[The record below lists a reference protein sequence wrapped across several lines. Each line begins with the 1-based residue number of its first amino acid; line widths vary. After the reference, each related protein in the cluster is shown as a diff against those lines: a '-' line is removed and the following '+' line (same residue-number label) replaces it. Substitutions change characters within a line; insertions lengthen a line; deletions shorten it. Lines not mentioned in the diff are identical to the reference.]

1 MSNQFELTRRKA
13 LAGIAGVGA
22 ISAGAGLQ
30 TSAFFSDREPFE
42 NNQLVAGQ
50 LDLRID
56 WQQLYFG
63 PEENTDHYAPY
74 GTAGYPY
81 VNAHPDHD
89 VTGEQSLDSDD
100 FDSVEDDGVVRYSD
114 NDANIQA
121 YLNCE
126 TLENFAE
133 PESFENGVSTQ
144 ESLIEL
150 EDVKPGDCGEVTFSL
165 HLCDNPGYLWWIA
178 QIGTFD
184 EALAKAIKVTAWYD
198 LNCTNRFEEDDGD
211 RILVETTDLY
221 TFLEERL
228 SPDGRRLSPEP
239 YGEGI
244 IPESLESASGSGEGS
259 EGGDENEDGDGPCLF
274 LDKIDFGDEAITVD
288 GDGMLL
294 KETIV
299 ERSEEGELREQLAF
313 VLLLTD
319 PDSDIE
325 IVLQVSELV
334 QKTNDSEEILR
345 EKGTYEGEVIEFDW
359 DILQSYTV
367 GDTQYV
373 SSDVGICQTG
383 LRAGPPQDP
392 GGGAEFILKPKDEC
406 TLGETNVT
414 SPTEVGPPSGTP
426 GGGGPGQ
433 GGGLAAFSAVE
444 FYYCADLEVPP
455 PSLCFPAEKTFC
467 VAFKWCL
474 PTTTPEHVDDINEL
488 QGKSMSFDLG
498 FYTEQCRHNPEPSG
512 PSGF

>member
-13 LAGIAGVGA
+13 LAGLAGIGA
-22 ISAGAGLQ
+22 ISAGAGLS

-42 NNQLVAGQ
+42 NNRLTAGQ

-63 PEENTDHYAPY
+63 PESNDPHYEPY
-74 GTAGYPY
+74 GKAGYPF

-89 VTGEQSLDSDD
+89 ETGEQSLDSDD
-100 FDSVEDDGVVRYSD
+100 FDSVPDDGVVNYSD
-114 NDANIQA
+114 NDANIQE
-121 YLNCE
+121 YLTCE
-126 TLENFAE
+126 TLENFEE
-133 PESFENGVSTQ
+133 PESFANGVSTQ

-178 QIGTFD
+178 QTGAVD

-198 LNCTNRFEEDDGD
+198 LNCTNQFDEGQGD

-221 TFLEERL
+221 TFLNERL
-228 SPDGRRLSPEP
+228 SPGGRRLSPEP
-239 YGEGI
+239 YGEGFI
-244 IPESLESASGSGEGS
+244 TDSLESAAGE
-259 EGGDENEDGDGPCLF
+259 EGGNEGEDDGDQPCLF
-274 LDKIDFGDEAITVD
+274 LDKIDFGDDTITVD

-294 KETIV
+294 EETVV
-299 ERSEEGELREQLAF
+299 ERAEEGEMQAQLAF

-319 PDSDIE
+319 PDNDIE

-345 EKGTYEGEVIEFDW
+345 EIGSYEGEVIEFDW

-383 LRAGPPQDP
+383 LRAGPPEDP
-392 GGGAEFILKPKDEC
+392 GGGPEFILKPKDEC

-414 SPTEVGPPSGTP
+414 SPTEVGPP
-426 GGGGPGQ
+426 GGGSGSGPGQ

-444 FYYCADLEVPP
+444 FYYCADLEGAPP
-455 PSLCFPAEKTFC
+455 ALCFPAEKTFC

-474 PTTTPEHVDDINEL
+474 PTTTPEHIDDINEL
-488 QGKSMSFDLG
+488 QAKSVRFDLG
-498 FYTEQCRHNPEPSG
+498 FYTEQCRHNAEPSG